1 MATNAGEMTQ
11 TPPGD
16 PQWVAAN
23 GSYYYGYAMPIA
35 PQTARPHTIPPSTGL
50 RRDFWRRNGSWSGSR
65 GIGGWMMRTPR
76 DPAGTW
82 YISMADDSSETALT
96 TPPTAMRPPAGV
108 R

>member
-1 MATNAGEMTQ
+1 MPTNAGEMSQ

-16 PQWVAAN
+16 PQWVAAD
-23 GSYYYGYAMPIA
+23 GKYHYGYANLPN
-35 PQTARPHTIPPSTGL
+35 PARPHTVLPSTGT
-50 RRDFWRRNGSWSGSR
+50 RRDFWRRNGGWSGTR
-65 GIGGWMMRTPR
+65 GIGGWLFRVPR

-82 YISMADDSSETALT
+82 FISLADDSVETTLV